1 MAKRLCK
8 MNRKQIAESLG
19 DIHRLVIAPKFVC
32 RSCARSSASKDTLC
46 KPAAIPPQKC
56 QDKSLVEQQ
65 ACGLLA
71 EALPS
76 SSTLSHSVQSKA
88 SVLAPEQSAEK
99 AAIVK
104 RVVERVKEK
113 KLAAKVAA
121 VASATKLDAPA
132 MFDLSDK
139 KALKKAKKAVK
150 KHYKQQKKLLK
161 LAKKQQ
167 KLLKRQRKLEARN
180 AKLEV
185 LLPTP
190 SNTLMSDKRQ
200 TPIH

>member
-8 MNRKQIAESLG
+8 MSRKQIAESLG
-19 DIHRLVIAPKFVC
+19 DIHRLVVEPKFVC

-56 QDKSLVEQQ
+56 QDKPLSEQQ

-71 EALPS
+71 EALPTS
-76 SSTLSHSVQSKA
+76 PRNREA
-88 SVLAPEQSAEK
+88 SIIMAPEQGAEK
-99 AAIVK
+99 TAIVK
-104 RVVERVKEK
+104 RVVERAKEK

-121 VASATKLDAPA
+121 VTSATKFEAPV

-150 KHYKQQKKLLK
+150 KYYKQQKKLLK
-161 LAKKQQ
+161 LAKNQQ
-167 KLLKRQRKLEARN
+167 KLLKQQRKLEARN
-180 AKLEV
+180 AKIEI
-185 LLPTP
+185 LLPMPPNAST
-190 SNTLMSDKRQ
+190 SSSSQAKV
-200 TPIH
+200 H

>member
-8 MNRKQIAESLG
+8 MSRKQIAESLG
-19 DIHRLVIAPKFVC
+19 DIHRLVVAPKFVC
-32 RSCARSSASKDTLC
+32 RSCARSSSSKDTLC

-56 QDKSLVEQQ
+56 QDKPLSEQQ
-65 ACGLLA
+65 ACGLLV
-71 EALPS
+71 EALPTS
-76 SSTLSHSVQSKA
+76 SLTQDTPIIMV
-88 SVLAPEQSAEK
+88 PEQSAEK

-121 VASATKLDAPA
+121 VSSTTKLEAPA

-190 SNTLMSDKRQ
+190 PNTLMSASSQAKV
-200 TPIH
+200 H

>member
-8 MNRKQIAESLG
+8 MSRKQIAESLG
-19 DIHRLVIAPKFVC
+19 DIHRLVVAPKFVC
-32 RSCARSSASKDTLC
+32 RSCARSSASKNTLC

-56 QDKSLVEQQ
+56 QDKPLSEQQ

-71 EALPS
+71 EALPTPS
-76 SSTLSHSVQSKA
+76 LTQDTPIIM
-88 SVLAPEQSAEK
+88 APKQSAEK

-121 VASATKLDAPA
+121 VTSTTKLEAPV

-190 SNTLMSDKRQ
+190 PNTLLSTSSQAKV
-200 TPIH
+200 H

>member
-8 MNRKQIAESLG
+8 MSRKQIAESLG
-19 DIHRLVIAPKFVC
+19 DIHRLVVAPKFVC

-56 QDKSLVEQQ
+56 QDKPLSEQQ
-65 ACGLLA
+65 ACGLLV
-71 EALPS
+71 EALPTS
-76 SSTLSHSVQSKA
+76 SLTQDSPIIM
-88 SVLAPEQSAEK
+88 APEQSAEK

-121 VASATKLDAPA
+121 VTSITKLEAPA

-190 SNTLMSDKRQ
+190 PNTLMSTSSQAKV
-200 TPIH
+200 H

>member
-8 MNRKQIAESLG
+8 MSRKQIAESLG
-19 DIHRLVIAPKFVC
+19 DIHRLVVAPKFVC
-32 RSCARSSASKDTLC
+32 RSCARSSASKNTLC

-56 QDKSLVEQQ
+56 QDKPLSEQQ

-71 EALPS
+71 EALPTPS
-76 SSTLSHSVQSKA
+76 LTQDTPIIM
-88 SVLAPEQSAEK
+88 APEQSAEK

-113 KLAAKVAA
+113 KLAAKVAS
-121 VASATKLDAPA
+121 VTSTTKLEVPA

-190 SNTLMSDKRQ
+190 PNTLMNTSSQAKV
-200 TPIH
+200 H

>member
-8 MNRKQIAESLG
+8 MSRKQIAESLG
-19 DIHRLVIAPKFVC
+19 DIHRLVVAPKFVC
-32 RSCARSSASKDTLC
+32 RSCARSSASKDSLC
-46 KPAAIPPQKC
+46 KPAAIPPQSC
-56 QDKSLVEQQ
+56 QDKPIAEQQ
-65 ACGLLA
+65 ACGLLV

-76 SSTLSHSVQSKA
+76 HS
-88 SVLAPEQSAEK
+88 LAQEAPIMMTAEQNLEK

-121 VASATKLDAPA
+121 VTSATQLEAPA

-161 LAKKQQ
+161 LAKKQH

-190 SNTLMSDKRQ
+190 STALMSASSQAKM
-200 TPIH
+200 H

>member
-8 MNRKQIAESLG
+8 MSRKQIAESLG
-19 DIHRLVIAPKFVC
+19 DIHRLVVAPKFVC
-32 RSCARSSASKDTLC
+32 RSCARSSASKNTLC

-56 QDKSLVEQQ
+56 QDKPLSEQQ

-71 EALPS
+71 EALPTPS
-76 SSTLSHSVQSKA
+76 LTQDTPIIM
-88 SVLAPEQSAEK
+88 APEQSAEK

-121 VASATKLDAPA
+121 VTPTTKLETPA

-190 SNTLMSDKRQ
+190 PNTLMSASSQAKV
-200 TPIH
+200 H

>member
-8 MNRKQIAESLG
+8 MSRKQIAESLG
-19 DIHRLVIAPKFVC
+19 DIHRLVVAPKFVC

-56 QDKSLVEQQ
+56 QDKPLSEQQ
-65 ACGLLA
+65 ACGLLV
-71 EALPS
+71 EALPTS
-76 SSTLSHSVQSKA
+76 SLTQDSPIIM
-88 SVLAPEQSAEK
+88 APEQSAEK

-113 KLAAKVAA
+113 KLAVKVAA
-121 VASATKLDAPA
+121 VTSTTKLEAPA
-132 MFDLSDK
+132 MFDLSDE

-190 SNTLMSDKRQ
+190 PNTLMSTSSQAKV
-200 TPIH
+200 H

>member
-8 MNRKQIAESLG
+8 MSRKQIAESLG
-19 DIHRLVIAPKFVC
+19 DIHRLVVAPKFVC

-46 KPAAIPPQKC
+46 KPAAIPPQSC
-56 QDKSLVEQQ
+56 QDKPIAEQQ

-76 SSTLSHSVQSKA
+76 HALTQE
-88 SVLAPEQSAEK
+88 APIMMMAEQNIEK

-113 KLAAKVAA
+113 KLAAKVAK
-121 VASATKLDAPA
+121 VTSSEKLEKPA

-190 SNTLMSDKRQ
+190 PTALMSDKKQ
-200 TPIH
+200 TSIH

>member
-8 MNRKQIAESLG
+8 MSRKQIAESLG
-19 DIHRLVIAPKFVC
+19 DIHRLVVAPKFVC
-32 RSCARSSASKDTLC
+32 RSCARSSASKNTLC
-46 KPAAIPPQKC
+46 KPVAIPPQKC
-56 QDKSLVEQQ
+56 QDKPLSEQQ

-71 EALPS
+71 EALPTPS
-76 SSTLSHSVQSKA
+76 LTQDTPIIM
-88 SVLAPEQSAEK
+88 APEQSVEK

-121 VASATKLDAPA
+121 VTSTTKLEAPA

-190 SNTLMSDKRQ
+190 PNTLMSTSSQAKV
-200 TPIH
+200 H

>member
-8 MNRKQIAESLG
+8 MSRKQIAESLG
-19 DIHRLVIAPKFVC
+19 DIHRLVVAPKFVC
-32 RSCARSSASKDTLC
+32 RSCARSSASKNTLC

-56 QDKSLVEQQ
+56 QDKPLSEQQ

-71 EALPS
+71 EALPTPS
-76 SSTLSHSVQSKA
+76 PPKDTSIIM
-88 SVLAPEQSAEK
+88 APEQSAEK

-121 VASATKLDAPA
+121 VTPTTKLEAPA

-190 SNTLMSDKRQ
+190 PNTLMSTSSQAKV
-200 TPIH
+200 H

>member
-8 MNRKQIAESLG
+8 MSRKQIAESLG
-19 DIHRLVIAPKFVC
+19 DIHRLVVAPKFVC
-32 RSCARSSASKDTLC
+32 RSCARSSASKNTLC

-56 QDKSLVEQQ
+56 QDKPLSEQQ

-71 EALPS
+71 EALPTPS
-76 SSTLSHSVQSKA
+76 LTQDTPIIM
-88 SVLAPEQSAEK
+88 APEQSAEK

-121 VASATKLDAPA
+121 VTPITKLEAPA

-190 SNTLMSDKRQ
+190 PNTLMSTRSQAKV
-200 TPIH
+200 H

>member
-8 MNRKQIAESLG
+8 MSRKQIAESLG
-19 DIHRLVIAPKFVC
+19 DIHRLVVTPKFVC
-32 RSCARSSASKDTLC
+32 RSCARSSASKNTLC

-56 QDKSLVEQQ
+56 QDKPLSEQQ

-71 EALPS
+71 EALPTS
-76 SSTLSHSVQSKA
+76 SLPQDTSIIM
-88 SVLAPEQSAEK
+88 APEQSAEK

-121 VASATKLDAPA
+121 VTPTTKLEAPA

-190 SNTLMSDKRQ
+190 PNTLMSTSSQAKV
-200 TPIH
+200 H

>member
-8 MNRKQIAESLG
+8 MSRKQIAESLG
-19 DIHRLVIAPKFVC
+19 DIHRLVVAPKFVC
-32 RSCARSSASKDTLC
+32 RSCARSSASKNTLC

-56 QDKSLVEQQ
+56 QDKPLSEQQ

-71 EALPS
+71 EALPTPS
-76 SSTLSHSVQSKA
+76 LTQDTPIIM
-88 SVLAPEQSAEK
+88 APEQSAEK

-121 VASATKLDAPA
+121 VTPTTKLEAPA

-190 SNTLMSDKRQ
+190 PNTLMSTRSQAKV
-200 TPIH
+200 H

>member
-8 MNRKQIAESLG
+8 MSRKQIAESLG
-19 DIHRLVIAPKFVC
+19 DIHRLVVAPKFVC
-32 RSCARSSASKDTLC
+32 RSCARSSASKNTLC

-56 QDKSLVEQQ
+56 QDKPLSEQQ

-71 EALPS
+71 EALPTPS
-76 SSTLSHSVQSKA
+76 LTQDTPIIM
-88 SVLAPEQSAEK
+88 APEQSAEK

-113 KLAAKVAA
+113 KLVAKVAA
-121 VASATKLDAPA
+121 VTPTTKLEAPA

-190 SNTLMSDKRQ
+190 PNTLMSTSSQAKV
-200 TPIH
+200 H

>member
-8 MNRKQIAESLG
+8 MSRKQIAESLG
-19 DIHRLVIAPKFVC
+19 DIHRLVVAPKFVC
-32 RSCARSSASKDTLC
+32 RSCARSSASKNTLC

-56 QDKSLVEQQ
+56 QDKPLSEQQ

-71 EALPS
+71 EALPTPS
-76 SSTLSHSVQSKA
+76 LPQDTSIIM
-88 SVLAPEQSAEK
+88 APEQSAEK

-121 VASATKLDAPA
+121 VTPTTKLEAPA

-190 SNTLMSDKRQ
+190 PNTLMSTSSQAKV
-200 TPIH
+200 H

>member
-8 MNRKQIAESLG
+8 MSRKQIAESLG
-19 DIHRLVIAPKFVC
+19 DIHRLVVAPKFVC
-32 RSCARSSASKDTLC
+32 RSCARSSASKNTLC

-56 QDKSLVEQQ
+56 QDKPLSEQQ

-71 EALPS
+71 EALPTS
-76 SSTLSHSVQSKA
+76 SLTQDTPIIM
-88 SVLAPEQSAEK
+88 APEQSAEK

-121 VASATKLDAPA
+121 VTSTTQLEAPV

-190 SNTLMSDKRQ
+190 PNTLMSTRSQAKV
-200 TPIH
+200 H

>member
-8 MNRKQIAESLG
+8 MSRKQIAESLG
-19 DIHRLVIAPKFVC
+19 DIHRLVVAPKFVC
-32 RSCARSSASKDTLC
+32 RSCARSSASKNTLC

-56 QDKSLVEQQ
+56 QDKPLSEQQ

-71 EALPS
+71 EALPTPS
-76 SSTLSHSVQSKA
+76 LTQDTPIIM
-88 SVLAPEQSAEK
+88 APEQSAEK

-113 KLAAKVAA
+113 KLATKVAA
-121 VASATKLDAPA
+121 VTPTTKLEAPA

-185 LLPTP
+185 LLSTP
-190 SNTLMSDKRQ
+190 PNTLLSTSSQAKV
-200 TPIH
+200 H

>member
-8 MNRKQIAESLG
+8 MSRKQIAESLG
-19 DIHRLVIAPKFVC
+19 DIHRLVVAPKFVC

-56 QDKSLVEQQ
+56 QDKPLSEQQ
-65 ACGLLA
+65 ACGLLV
-71 EALPS
+71 EALPTS
-76 SSTLSHSVQSKA
+76 SLTQDSPIII
-88 SVLAPEQSAEK
+88 APEQSAEK

-121 VASATKLDAPA
+121 VTSTTKLEAPA

-190 SNTLMSDKRQ
+190 PNTLMSTSSQAKV
-200 TPIH
+200 H

>member
-8 MNRKQIAESLG
+8 MSRKQIAESLG
-19 DIHRLVIAPKFVC
+19 DIHRLVVAPKFVC

-56 QDKSLVEQQ
+56 QDKPLSEQQ

-71 EALPS
+71 EALPTPS
-76 SSTLSHSVQSKA
+76 LTQDTPIIM
-88 SVLAPEQSAEK
+88 APEQSGEK

-121 VASATKLDAPA
+121 VTPATQLETSA

-190 SNTLMSDKRQ
+190 PNALMSTSSQAKV
-200 TPIH
+200 H

>member
-8 MNRKQIAESLG
+8 MSRKQIAESLG
-19 DIHRLVIAPKFVC
+19 DIHRLVVAPKFVC
-32 RSCARSSASKDTLC
+32 RSCARSSASKNTLC

-56 QDKSLVEQQ
+56 QDKPLSEQQ

-71 EALPS
+71 EALPTPS
-76 SSTLSHSVQSKA
+76 LTQDTPIIM
-88 SVLAPEQSAEK
+88 APEQSAEK

-121 VASATKLDAPA
+121 VTPTTKLEAPA

-139 KALKKAKKAVK
+139 RALKKAKKAVK

-190 SNTLMSDKRQ
+190 PNTLMSTSSQAKV
-200 TPIH
+200 H

>member
-8 MNRKQIAESLG
+8 MSRKQIAESLG
-19 DIHRLVIAPKFVC
+19 DIHRLVVAPKFVC
-32 RSCARSSASKDTLC
+32 RSCARSSASKNTLC

-56 QDKSLVEQQ
+56 QDKPLSEQQ

-71 EALPS
+71 EALPTPS
-76 SSTLSHSVQSKA
+76 LTQDTPIIM
-88 SVLAPEQSAEK
+88 APKQSAEK

-121 VASATKLDAPA
+121 VTSTTKLEAPV

-185 LLPTP
+185 LVPTP
-190 SNTLMSDKRQ
+190 PNTLMSTSSQAKV
-200 TPIH
+200 H

>member
-8 MNRKQIAESLG
+8 MSRKQIAESLG
-19 DIHRLVIAPKFVC
+19 DIHRLVVAPKFVC
-32 RSCARSSASKDTLC
+32 RSCARSSASKNTLC

-56 QDKSLVEQQ
+56 QDKPLSEQQ

-71 EALPS
+71 EALPTPS
-76 SSTLSHSVQSKA
+76 LTQDTPIIM
-88 SVLAPEQSAEK
+88 APEQSAEK

-121 VASATKLDAPA
+121 VTSTTQLEAPA

-190 SNTLMSDKRQ
+190 PNTLLSTNSQAKV
-200 TPIH
+200 H

>member
-8 MNRKQIAESLG
+8 MSRKQIAESLG
-19 DIHRLVIAPKFVC
+19 DIHRLVVAPKFVC
-32 RSCARSSASKDTLC
+32 RSCARSSASKNTLC

-56 QDKSLVEQQ
+56 QDKPLSEQQ

-71 EALPS
+71 EALPTPS
-76 SSTLSHSVQSKA
+76 LTQDTPIIM
-88 SVLAPEQSAEK
+88 APEQSAEK

-121 VASATKLDAPA
+121 VTPTTKLEAPA

-150 KHYKQQKKLLK
+150 KHYKRQKKLLK

-190 SNTLMSDKRQ
+190 PNTLMSTSSQAKV
-200 TPIH
+200 H

>member
-8 MNRKQIAESLG
+8 MSRKQIAESLG
-19 DIHRLVIAPKFVC
+19 DIHRLVVAPKFVC

-56 QDKSLVEQQ
+56 QDKPLSEQQ
-65 ACGLLA
+65 ACGLLV
-71 EALPS
+71 EALPTS
-76 SSTLSHSVQSKA
+76 SLTQDTPIIMV
-88 SVLAPEQSAEK
+88 PEQSAEK

-121 VASATKLDAPA
+121 VTSTTKLEAPA

-190 SNTLMSDKRQ
+190 PNTLMSTSSQAKV
-200 TPIH
+200 H

>member
-8 MNRKQIAESLG
+8 MSRKQIAESLG
-19 DIHRLVIAPKFVC
+19 DIHRLVVAPKFVC
-32 RSCARSSASKDTLC
+32 RSCARSSASKNTLC

-56 QDKSLVEQQ
+56 QDKPLSEQQ

-71 EALPS
+71 EALPTPS
-76 SSTLSHSVQSKA
+76 LTQDTPIIM
-88 SVLAPEQSAEK
+88 APEQSAEK

-121 VASATKLDAPA
+121 VTSTTKLEAPA

-190 SNTLMSDKRQ
+190 PNTLMSTSSQAKV
-200 TPIH
+200 H

>member
-8 MNRKQIAESLG
+8 MNRKQIADSLG
-19 DIHRLVIAPKFVC
+19 DIHRLVVAPKFVC

-56 QDKSLVEQQ
+56 QDKQLSEQQ
-65 ACGLLA
+65 SCGLLA
-71 EALPS
+71 EALPTS
-76 SSTLSHSVQSKA
+76 SLTQDTPIIMA
-88 SVLAPEQSAEK
+88 SEQSAEK

-121 VASATKLDAPA
+121 VTPTTKLEAPA

-139 KALKKAKKAVK
+139 KALKKAVK

-190 SNTLMSDKRQ
+190 PNTLMSTSSQAKV
-200 TPIH
+200 H

>member
-1 MAKRLCK
+1 MSKRLCK
-8 MNRKQIAESLG
+8 MNRKQIAANLG
-19 DIHRLVIAPKFVC
+19 DIHRLVVAPKFVC
-32 RSCARSSASKDTLC
+32 RSCARSSASKDSLC

-56 QDKSLVEQQ
+56 QDKPLNEQQ

-71 EALPS
+71 EALPAQS
-76 SSTLSHSVQSKA
+76 ISVTPKH
-88 SVLAPEQSAEK
+88 SAEK

-113 KLAAKVAA
+113 KQAAKVVTPVSMA
-121 VASATKLDAPA
+121 APA
-132 MFDLSDK
+132 LFDLADK
-139 KALKKAKKAVK
+139 KALKKAKKALK

-161 LAKKQQ
+161 VAKKQQ

-190 SNTLMSDKRQ
+190 PNALMGVSSQAKV
-200 TPIH
+200 H

>member
-8 MNRKQIAESLG
+8 MSRKQIAESLG
-19 DIHRLVIAPKFVC
+19 DIHRLVVAPKFVC
-32 RSCARSSASKDTLC
+32 RSCARSSASKNTLC

-56 QDKSLVEQQ
+56 QDKPLSEQQ

-71 EALPS
+71 EALPTPS
-76 SSTLSHSVQSKA
+76 LTQDTPIIM
-88 SVLAPEQSAEK
+88 APEQSAEK

-121 VASATKLDAPA
+121 VTPTTKLEAPA

-185 LLPTP
+185 LLPMP
-190 SNTLMSDKRQ
+190 PNTLMSSSSQAKV
-200 TPIH
+200 H

>member
-8 MNRKQIAESLG
+8 MSRKQIAESLG
-19 DIHRLVIAPKFVC
+19 DIHRLVVAPKFVC
-32 RSCARSSASKDTLC
+32 RSCARSSASKHTLC

-56 QDKSLVEQQ
+56 QDKPLSEQQ

-71 EALPS
+71 EALPTPS
-76 SSTLSHSVQSKA
+76 LTQDTPIIM
-88 SVLAPEQSAEK
+88 APEQSAEK

-121 VASATKLDAPA
+121 VTPTTKLEAPA

-167 KLLKRQRKLEARN
+167 KLLKRQRKLEVRN

-190 SNTLMSDKRQ
+190 PNTLMSTSSQAKV
-200 TPIH
+200 H